1 MSDFIFCGLNSL
13 EQGAAGLTEM
23 SSRHPGLFHWCYT
36 DLAPGP
42 NPSSAL
48 YRAFQVM
55 LVVKNPPAN
64 AGDVRD
70 AGLIPGSE
78 RSPEVVVVLVTKS
91 CTTLATPQT
100 V

>member
-1 MSDFIFCGLNSL
+1 MSDLIFCGLNSL
-13 EQGAAGLTEM
+13 ERGVAGLTEM
-23 SSRHPGLFHWCYT
+23 SPHCPSLCHWCYT
-36 DLAPGP
+36 DLGLGP

-78 RSPEVVVVLVTKS
+78 RSPGGGGGFS
-91 CTTLATPQT
+91 R
-100 V
+100 